1 MPHEN
6 KFQNYNKITEKL
18 SNLRGESHPKILA
31 VNSSLPTKKNYSLK

>member
-6 KFQNYNKITEKL
+6 KFQNCNKITEKL
-18 SNLRGESHPKILA
+18 SNLRGESHPKILG